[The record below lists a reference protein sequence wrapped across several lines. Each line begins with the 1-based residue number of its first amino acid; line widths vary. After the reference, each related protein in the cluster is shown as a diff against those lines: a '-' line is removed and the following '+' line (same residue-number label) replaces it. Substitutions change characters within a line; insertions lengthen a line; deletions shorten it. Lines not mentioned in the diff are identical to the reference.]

1 MFCLYP
7 LITLTHTHTHTPGS
21 TVPEVSRCSRLLS
34 LATVMQHS
42 PWDLVAMLSRVD
54 NTPAFLQRVLSHYQ
68 TDYLSNASTA
78 AKHLKRHYFTTC
90 SLLYRYSGGRGEGQG
105 RGGRGR
111 EEKREEGGRGREEER
126 GEGREWVTQILDT
139 PLYTQLLR
147 GWSPYCAWIS

>member
-1 MFCLYP
+1 
-7 LITLTHTHTHTPGS
+7 
-21 TVPEVSRCSRLLS
+21 
-34 LATVMQHS
+34 MQHS

-111 EEKREEGGRGREEER
+111 EEKREEGGRGREGG
-126 GEGREWVTQILDT
+126 GEGVGDTNITHSFVYTVAPRMVSLLCLDIVIYLVFMQPLVYWV
-139 PLYTQLLR
+139 
-147 GWSPYCAWIS
+147 